1 MDTKK
6 SCMSLRTVLYLD
18 NDDAI
23 VYEGHAGFLVSAVQI
38 QGYIQYLKFTLS
50 FLDPCG
56 NINT

>member
-6 SCMSLRTVLYLD
+6 SCMSLRTVLYLE

-23 VYEGHAGFLVSAVQI
+23 VYEVHAGFLVSAVQI
-38 QGYIQYLKFTLS
+38 QGYIHYLIFTLS
-50 FLDPCG
+50 YLDAYG